1 MNTIKENIEHEII
14 IKNSKFITKLI
25 KIKTKEEIEEALR
38 KAKLDYP
45 KANHYCYAYKL
56 ENIKKSSDDGEPGG
70 TAGMPMLNI
79 LEKEDITNVLAI
91 TIRYFGGIKLGAG
104 GLVRAYAKSVKEAIN
119 QATIVELIPAIICN
133 ITFPYNKEKEI
144 KQEVKEG
151 NILSK
156 TYLENITYQVKLS
169 TTSPLLKEKQVE
181 KIKETYIEKARYQ

>member
-14 IKNSKFITKLI
+14 IKNSKFITRLI
-25 KIKTKEEIEEALR
+25 KVKTKDEIEKSLK

-56 ENIKKSSDDGEPGG
+56 ENTKKSSDDGEPAG

-79 LEKEDITNVLAI
+79 LEKENITNVLVI

-104 GLVRAYAKSVKEAIN
+104 GLVRAYARSVKEAIS
-119 QATIVELIPAIICN
+119 QVTIVELIPAIICN
-133 ITFPYNKEKEI
+133 ITFPYNQEKEI
-144 KQEVKEG
+144 KQKIKEE

-156 TYLENITYQVKLS
+156 TYLEQVTYQVKLS
-169 TTSPLLKEKQVE
+169 KTSPMLNHGQVE
-181 KIKETYIEKARYQ
+181 KIKPSYIEKARH

>member
-1 MNTIKENIEHEII
+1 MNTIKENVEHEII

-25 KIKTKEEIEEALR
+25 KIKNQEEIEEALKKVR
-38 KAKLDYP
+38 IDYP

-56 ENIKKSSDDGEPGG
+56 EDTKKSSDDKEPGG

-79 LEKEDITNVLAI
+79 LEKEKITNVLAI

-119 QATIVELIPAIICN
+119 QVTIVELVPAIICN
-133 ITFPYNKEKEI
+133 ITFPYNKEDKIRQEI
-144 KQEVKEG
+144 KEE

-156 TYLENITYQVKLS
+156 TYLEQITYQVKLPK
-169 TTSPLLKEKQVE
+169 TSSLLNQKQVE
-181 KIKETYIEKARYQ
+181 KIKPSYIEKDRY